1 MGFFSEILGALDEL
15 GGQIISGVA
24 YIEEAGKKFDFR
36 NFDDVVSCC
45 DEANSADEDAKRTG
59 YVTALITDLSQLNS
73 DGRVSDEYIIE
84 IYGYCRGMNYDYIKK
99 QLESIMDDLAIDY

>member
-1 MGFFSEILGALDEL
+1 MGFFSEILDALDEL

-24 YIEEAGKKFDFR
+24 YAEEAREKFDFR
-36 NFDDVVSCC
+36 NFADVVSCC
-45 DEANSADEDAKRTG
+45 DEAALADDISMKNGYASAL
-59 YVTALITDLSQLNS
+59 TADLSELNS
-73 DGRVSDEYIIE
+73 NGHISDEFIIE